1 MARRSRRPVEPPI
14 DLFDYQQD
22 LPVAARPNKSADSPI
37 TITDNWPVAVP
48 VTDHEARV
56 IEAFFADVLDELFGP
71 LP

>member
-1 MARRSRRPVEPPI
+1 MARHTRRQAEPPI

-22 LPVAARPNKSADSPI
+22 RPVARRRAKPSDAPI
-37 TITDNWPVAVP
+37 CVTDNWPVAVP
-48 VTDHEARV
+48 VSDQEARV